1 MKSFKSTVHV
11 HKYILFYT
19 LHERMDNQKTI
30 DCFFKIT
37 NKNDSSENT
46 FQLKKYFYISW
57 LNGHTPEKHA
67 YMLDNRPE
75 KINFIHKIDC
85 PSIKRGYYFYICGY
99 FSDYYENEYTI
110 EKESKYKNE
119 TYLSSLLQK
128 SIRKQNVTLA
138 IQAGYHFLKLNSQ
151 DLLRRLS
158 IIMLEDTYLHQSLT
172 TVIWLMIALGTKK
185 FKMKRYI
192 YEWILGCIYTCCI
205 IQKKDCINNIIIN
218 NKSTPYI
225 HYQSA
230 KTEILKDGYEILKN
244 NEQESVLYALF
255 YRMAYGGK
263 EWDMSFLQK
272 NAVIWYQ
279 RFYRKSSRCMI
290 TSKIRPIS
298 IYVKELELDKWDL
311 SAIDFHTNTNFVD
324 FVYNK
329 FSQYSTKE
337 IKSAIWVYSSSVNLR
352 EHREKEPDEK
362 LLEIWEAIKIYV
374 SRTQKYLLESN
385 Y

>member
-1 MKSFKSTVHV
+1 
-11 HKYILFYT
+11 
-19 LHERMDNQKTI
+19 MDNQKTI
-30 DCFFKIT
+30 DCFFKVS
-37 NKNDSSENT
+37 NKNGSSENT
-46 FQLKKYFYISW
+46 FQLKKYFYINW
-57 LNGHTPEKHA
+57 LNGHTPDKHA
-67 YMLDNRPE
+67 YMLDDRPE

-110 EKESKYKNE
+110 EKECKYKNE
-119 TYLSSLLQK
+119 MYLSSLLQK
-128 SIRKQNVTLA
+128 SIRKQNESLA

-151 DLLRRLS
+151 SLLRRLP
-158 IIMLEDTYLHQSLT
+158 IIMLEDTFLHPSLT

-205 IQKKDCINNIIIN
+205 IQQKDCVSNINIHNQ
-218 NKSTPYI
+218 SAPYI
-225 HYQSA
+225 HYQSTKA
-230 KTEILKDGYEILKN
+230 EILKDGGIVLNN
-244 NEQESVLYALF
+244 NEQESILYALF

-263 EWDMSFLQK
+263 EHDMSFLQK
-272 NAVIWYQ
+272 NAVVWYQ
-279 RFYRKSSRCMI
+279 RFFRKSSRSMN
-290 TSKIRPIS
+290 TDKIRPIS

-324 FVYNK
+324 FIHNK
-329 FSQYSTKE
+329 FSQYSAKE
-337 IKSAIWVYSSSVNLR
+337 IKNAIWVYSSSVNLR
-352 EHREKEPDEK
+352 TNRKKEHDVK
-362 LLEIWEAIKIYV
+362 LLEIWEAIKLYV